1 MSTQPTVRRKQSNA
15 SKAETLDGES
25 YASRVDQHDAEF
37 DAVKGRLDALE
48 TVSNGDRL
56 LEAIQRDSRIKE
68 KLEGWIWGVITGK
81 ARKVFFFV
89 LFTILALS
97 FVNFAMERFWTKTWD
112 FFVSPVVTSPRK

>member
-1 MSTQPTVRRKQSNA
+1 MSQQTRRRQPNVSP
-15 SKAETLDGES
+15 KALDGES
-25 YASRVDQHDAEF
+25 YTSRVDQHEVDL
-37 DAVKGRLDALE
+37 DSIKNRLDTLE

-81 ARKVFFFV
+81 SRKVFFFI

-97 FVNFAMERFWTKTWD
+97 FVNFAMERFWTKAWD
-112 FFVSPVVTSPRK
+112 FFITPVTFS